1 MLHIKVPATSA
12 NMGPGFDCAGIALQM
27 YNELWVE
34 EIENGVEIISKNNKI
49 IPKDDKNLIY
59 STIKGFYEEE
69 GIAMPGL
76 RLIQKDDIPMT
87 RGLGSSAA
95 CIAGGLLAANALSGR
110 NYSLEEIAQRAAKLE
125 GHPDNSNPAASWP
138 TTPCRTS
145 RQTATSRRSTPI
157 TRSWP
162 NFPNRTTSRSSTGWP
177 RTPKTF

>member
-76 RLIQKDDIPMT
+76 RLIP
-87 RGLGSSAA
+87 
-95 CIAGGLLAANALSGR
+95 
-110 NYSLEEIAQRAAKLE
+110 EE
-125 GHPDNSNPAASWP
+125 G
-138 TTPCRTS
+138 
-145 RQTATSRRSTPI
+145 
-157 TRSWP
+157 
-162 NFPNRTTSRSSTGWP
+162 
-177 RTPKTF
+177 